1 MCQARVRMAVRNR
14 PTTMQDGSE
23 GVRREKGRMFRCG
36 PGSDRHLC
44 RFVGADAGSRR
55 TFYMRLLS
63 DFERFPA
70 FHLTLVSLSNICF
83 MSSKRGRK
91 RNDNLPPNRARD
103 VQRAFRARRA
113 AHLQVSSLVLFFG
126 RSVANRCTLGRVQEL
141 EQRVMELEEEN
152 NALRI
157 ALNLP
162 PASRPSL
169 GKGPT
174 GKDRPRALEGSS
186 RSYPSSAKSRESS
199 NADLDSPPST
209 RTNSLSPSAMTSVR
223 PSPRTAPTL
232 ESGGAWDQSL
242 LMGEQHATDG
252 QGGSTTYPLPSS
264 ASITHKGVHQY
275 SFSDPMPP
283 NNRGSM
289 GSGIY
294 MGSQQSH
301 YSPTHDRP
309 MASTYGSA
317 GYIAR
322 DSRDEQQYPYSQPQY
337 PNHDS
342 GMQSH
347 SPTTSTAHHSQ
358 IHHPR
363 ESLPAQSNVSYSQR
377 RSNTEPHPFRAILSQ
392 PHPHVSHP
400 MQLNNSIRLP
410 SPHDNGPPS
419 QRPSP
424 HYGGVEGRLNSIP

>member
-1 MCQARVRMAVRNR
+1 
-14 PTTMQDGSE
+14 
-23 GVRREKGRMFRCG
+23 
-36 PGSDRHLC
+36 
-44 RFVGADAGSRR
+44 
-55 TFYMRLLS
+55 
-63 DFERFPA
+63 
-70 FHLTLVSLSNICF
+70 
-83 MSSKRGRK
+83 
-91 RNDNLPPNRARD
+91 
-103 VQRAFRARRA
+103 
-113 AHLQVSSLVLFFG
+113 
-126 RSVANRCTLGRVQEL
+126 
-141 EQRVMELEEEN
+141 MELEEEN
-152 NALRI
+152 NALRS

-174 GKDRPRALEGSS
+174 GKDRPRAIEGTS

-223 PSPRTAPTL
+223 PSPRSAPTL
-232 ESGGAWDQSL
+232 DSGGAWDQSL
-242 LMGEQHATDG
+242 LMGEQPADG
-252 QGGSTTYPLPSS
+252 HGGSTTYPLPPVST
-264 ASITHKGVHQY
+264 AITQKNVHPY

-283 NNRGSM
+283 NPRSAM
-289 GSGIY
+289 GSSMY
-294 MGSQQSH
+294 MVSQQSH

-309 MASTYGSA
+309 ATSSYSSA

-322 DSRDEQQYPYSQPQY
+322 DNRDEQQYSYSQAQY

-347 SPTTSTAHHSQ
+347 SPSTSTAHHPQ

-363 ESLPAQSNVSYSQR
+363 ESLPAHSNVSYSQR
-377 RSNTEPHPFRAILSQ
+377 RSNTESHPFRAILSQ
-392 PHPHVSHP
+392 PHPHVPHP

-424 HYGGVEGRLNSIP
+424 HYGGVEGRLSSIP